1 MFSLL
6 GASII
11 TPEMFTPIIN
21 GITEVVPVAV
31 GAGAAVLG
39 VTWVAKKGFSMVK
52 SFMNK
57 G

>member
-1 MFSLL
+1 MEGGALFTLDMFQP
-6 GASII
+6 II
-11 TPEMFTPIIN
+11 T
-21 GITEVVPVAV
+21 GITGVVPVAIS
-31 GAGAAVLG
+31 AGAAVLG